1 MKKIILV
8 LSFLAANCISAQD
21 NYFKIAFDPKS
32 GKVNMMIS
40 NLNEEFL
47 MITYL
52 SNGLGSNDIG
62 LDRGRITSK
71 RIVKFQKFGDK
82 ILLVEPNYQYRAVS
96 DNTREKKSVEEAFA
110 KSVIFGFKTDSIIN
124 GNTYKIDL
132 SPMLTEDLNDVAKTL
147 KNTKQGTYK
156 IDKTK
161 SAVDFDN
168 CHVFPMNAEMEV
180 VTTYTGEA
188 AGAWVNSVTPSPD
201 FVTLGQHISFVK
213 LPDNNYKPR
222 KFHPYAGYFFNEFY
236 DYASPINESLVKK
249 QLLRHRLEKKYPDR
263 EKSEAVKPII
273 YYVDNGCPEPIKT
286 ALIEGARWWNQ
297 AFEAAGFINAF
308 QVYELPKDAHMLDIR
323 YNVIQW
329 VHRSTRGWSY
339 GSNVHDPRTGEII
352 KGHVSLGSLRVRQ
365 DFMIA
370 QGILSPYKDGKEDES
385 AISEMSLARLR
396 QLSAHEV
403 GHTIGLAHNFS
414 ASVNNLASVMDYPHP
429 YITLDAAGN
438 FDLSKAYDTK
448 IGEWDKRSVMYGYKV
463 FEKDEDAELEKL
475 IIETQKMGFYY
486 QTDADARPVYG
497 ASVHSHMWDNGND
510 PVSELKR
517 IMNVRKKAI
526 SNFGAN
532 SVKKGTPLSEL
543 EKVFVPVYYMQRY
556 QVEAVSKLIGGQ
568 LYNFAVKGDALPM
581 GNKALDLTT
590 QKQALREL
598 LNTISEQNLQIPKS
612 LVELMQPPADG
623 YPRSRESFKTKTHF
637 SFDEISAKEAAI
649 DHLLEYLLHP
659 SRLNRIQQQS
669 WGSNLYLKTINDEFL
684 SKISP
689 NASNAANLGHHIFT
703 MKLISLLQDDMLH
716 FGVKAE
722 INQLLKNYI
731 SRPVSGSVHH
741 VLLKQMIQLYYEQP
755 TLAPKRQEIPLPPGA
770 PIGCES
776 EEGMK

>member
-1 MKKIILV
+1 MRSVIIGL
-8 LSFLAANCISAQD
+8 FILAAKFILAQD
-21 NYFKIAFDPKS
+21 NYFDISLDPKS
-32 GKVNMMIS
+32 GKVNMVIS
-40 NLNEEFL
+40 KLNEEFL
-47 MITYL
+47 MVTYL
-52 SNGLGSNDIG
+52 SNGLGSNDVG

-71 RIVKFQKFGDK
+71 RIVKFQKYGDR
-82 ILLVEPNYQYRAVS
+82 ILLVEPNYQYRAIS
-96 DNTREKKSVEEAFA
+96 ENAREKKSVEEAFA
-110 KSVIFGFKTDSIIN
+110 KSVIYGFKPDSVIN
-124 GNTYKIDL
+124 GGSYRIDL
-132 SPMLTEDLNDVAKTL
+132 APMLSEDLNDVAKTL
-147 KNTKQGTYK
+147 KNTKQGIYK

-161 SAVDFDN
+161 SAVDFEN
-168 CHVFPMNAEMEV
+168 CHVFPLNAEMEII
-180 VTTYTGEA
+180 TTFTGEA
-188 AGAWVNSVTPSPD
+188 AGAWVNSVTPSAD
-201 FVTLGQHISFVK
+201 FVTLGQHVSFVK
-213 LPDNNYKPR
+213 LPDDNYKPR
-222 KFHPYAGYFFNEFY
+222 KFHPYAGYFFNEYY
-236 DYASPINESLVKK
+236 DYATPVNEPLVKK

-273 YYVDNGCPEPIKT
+273 YYVDNGCPEPVKS

-308 QVYELPKDAHMLDIR
+308 QVYELPAGAHMLDIR

-329 VHRSTRGWSY
+329 IHRSTRGWSY

-370 QGILSPYKDGKEDES
+370 QGILSPYSNEKESET
-385 AISEMSLARLR
+385 AISEMALARLR

-403 GHTIGLAHNFS
+403 GHTIGLSHNFS

-448 IGEWDKRSVMYGYKV
+448 IGDWDKRSVMYGYKI
-463 FEKDEDAELEKL
+463 FDKDEDVELEK
-475 IIETQKMGFYY
+475 IVTETQKMGYYY

-526 SNFGAN
+526 SNFGIN
-532 SVKKGTPLSEL
+532 SIKKGTPLSEL
-543 EKVFVPVYYMQRY
+543 EKVFVPVYFMQRY

-581 GNKALDLTT
+581 GNKALDIAT
-590 QKQALREL
+590 QKQALRAL
-598 LNTISEQNLQIPKS
+598 LNTVSEQSLQIPKS
-612 LVELMQPPADG
+612 VSELLQPPADG
-623 YPRSRESFKTKTHF
+623 YPRSRESFKTKTFF

-649 DHLLEYLLHP
+649 DHLTEYLLHP
-659 SRLNRIQQQS
+659 ARLNRIHQQS
-669 WGSNLYLKTINDEFL
+669 WGIKAYLRTIQDEFL
-684 SKISP
+684 NNISY
-689 NASNAANLGHHIFT
+689 NSAHAANLAHHIFT
-703 MKLISLLQDDMLH
+703 MKLISLLQDDLLH

-722 INQLLKNYI
+722 IHQLLKNYQNK
-731 SRPVSGSVHH
+731 PLTGAHH
-741 VLLKQMIQLYYEQP
+741 SLLKQMIQLYYAQP
-755 TLAPKRQEIPLPPGA
+755 TLVPKRQEVPLPPGA
-770 PIGCES
+770 PIGCEM
-776 EEGMK
+776 EDGMK